1 MRYIYYKKV
10 DEGRDRDRQICY
22 QLSADFAGVV
32 VVAGKIDKET
42 TGNAK

>member
-22 QLSADFAGVV
+22 QLSADFVVV